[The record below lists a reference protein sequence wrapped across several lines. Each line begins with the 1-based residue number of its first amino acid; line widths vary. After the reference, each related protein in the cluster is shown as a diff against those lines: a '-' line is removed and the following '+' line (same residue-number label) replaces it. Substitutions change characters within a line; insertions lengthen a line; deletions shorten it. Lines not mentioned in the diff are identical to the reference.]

1 VNTRRDLFIATFG
14 ILALE
19 LAVIRW
25 ISQQVRVFAYLNN
38 VLLMGAFLGMGLGV
52 AMGRRRPRLVR
63 GTLPMLGALMLCLAF
78 SDRLH
83 IARLGF
89 PDQSIA
95 MWGIEM
101 AENAAASAA
110 VILAIFAAVVAVFFF
125 AGSIVGW
132 LFASGDALDAYASDL
147 LGSLAGVVAVT
158 VAAAFGT
165 PPTVWFALGVLA
177 FLWLAE
183 AERRRPAGWPG
194 AVPAPTEAAP
204 GQPPGRRRSWE
215 SWIGGAAV
223 LVAAHLSIAG
233 ALFSPYYRIDLDTAR
248 SIAGA
253 PIRLSVNRDFHQ
265 YMHDLSFARI
275 GRAAGEERR
284 RLAFVE
290 YAYRLP
296 FILTQKKDA
305 ALIVGA
311 GTGNDVAA
319 ALRARF
325 ARVVSV
331 DIDPAI
337 IAIGRRLHPERP
349 YSDPRVVPV
358 VNDARAYFEQTPD
371 ARFDVVCFGLLDSH
385 AMFSSMASLRLDN
398 YVYTVE
404 SIRSAWRHVADG
416 GVLSLSFSIGD
427 REWLADRLAAV
438 VTAATGQRPLVVFH
452 GVQGGRSFIVGKNL
466 DVRAAA
472 ARAGVR
478 TFAPREPMY
487 AVRAS
492 TDDWPFLYIRPATF
506 PYGYVAVLGGV
517 LLIALIASRAVYG
530 RDMFARGRFDP
541 ALFFMGAAF
550 LLIET
555 RGVTDLSLLFG
566 STWIVNASVFAGIL
580 LTAWIANSIVRRR
593 GAWPLPLLFAALAA
607 ALVVNYLVRPS
618 MLLPLGLIERGVAGG
633 ILNGLPVG
641 IAGLLFSQLLARSSH
656 PDAALGSNLLGT
668 VLGGCLEYLSV
679 FVGLRALTLVAL
691 ALYAGAFLALRANP
705 SPGPSLRSG
714 PPSPRKRGE
723 GLLP

>member
-1 VNTRRDLFIATFG
+1 VKTRRDLFIATFG

-38 VLLMGAFLGMGLGV
+38 VLLMAAFLGMGLGV
-52 AMGRRRPRLVR
+52 AMGRRRPALVR
-63 GTLPMLGALMLCLAF
+63 GTLPMLGVLMLLLAF
-78 SDRLH
+78 SDRLG

-95 MWGIEM
+95 MWGIGM
-101 AENAAASAA
+101 AENAALSAF

-132 LFASGDALDAYASDL
+132 LFANSDALDAYASDL

-165 PPTVWFALGVLA
+165 PPTVWFALGVAA
-177 FLWLAE
+177 FLWLAPNVGR
-183 AERRRPAGWPG
+183 ASARPDGLKPVLHQLLA
-194 AVPAPTEAAP
+194 
-204 GQPPGRRRSWE
+204 
-215 SWIGGAAV
+215 AAV
-223 LVAAHLSIAG
+223 VLAAAHFSIAG

-248 SIAGA
+248 SITGA

-265 YMHDLSFARI
+265 YMHDLSFARLA
-275 GRAAGEERR
+275 RERGEQKR
-284 RLAFVE
+284 RLQFVE

-296 FILTQKKDA
+296 FLLTERKES

-325 ARVVSV
+325 RRVVSV

-337 IAIGRRLHPERP
+337 IRIGRQMHPERP
-349 YSDPRVVPV
+349 YSDPRVVAV

-404 SIRSAWRHVADG
+404 SIRSAWRQVADG

-427 REWLADRLAAV
+427 REWLADRLAAI
-438 VTAATGQRPLVVFH
+438 VTAATGQRPVVVFH
-452 GVQGGRSFIVGKNL
+452 GVQGGRSFLVGKNV

-472 ARAGVR
+472 ARAR
-478 TFAPREPMY
+478 IRAFAPREPQY
-487 AVRAS
+487 DVRVS
-492 TDDWPFLYIRPATF
+492 TDDWPFLYVRPATF

-517 LLIALIASRAVYG
+517 LLIALISTRAVYG
-530 RDMFARGRFDP
+530 RETFSRSFDP

-580 LTAWIANSIVRRR
+580 LTAWSANAIVRRR
-593 GAWPLPLLFAALAA
+593 GAWPLRWLFIALAA
-607 ALVVNYLVRPS
+607 ALVVNYFVRPS
-618 MLLPLGLIERGVAGG
+618 MLLPLGLLERGIAGG
-633 ILNGLPVG
+633 LLNGLPVG
-641 IAGLLFSQLLARSSH
+641 IAGLLFSQLLARSEH

-679 FVGLRALTLVAL
+679 LTGLRALTLVAL
-691 ALYAGAFLALRANP
+691 ALYAAAFLALRVSSARA
-705 SPGPSLRSG
+705 PSL
-714 PPSPRKRGE
+714 PA
-723 GLLP
+723 

>member
-1 VNTRRDLFIATFG
+1 MNTRRDLFIATFG

-38 VLLMGAFLGMGLGV
+38 VLLMAAFLGMGLGV
-52 AMGRRRPRLVR
+52 AMGRRRPRLVH
-63 GTLPMLGALMLCLAF
+63 GTLPMLGALMLALAF
-78 SDRLH
+78 SEQLH
-83 IARLGF
+83 IAHLGF

-95 MWGIEM
+95 MWGI
-101 AENAAASAA
+101 NAAQNAA
-110 VILAIFAAVVAVFFF
+110 VSAMVILVLFAAVVAVFFF
-125 AGSIVGW
+125 AGSIVGA
-132 LFASGDALDAYASDL
+132 LFAQSEALDAYSSDL

-158 VAAAFGT
+158 VASAFGT
-165 PPTVWFALGVLA
+165 PPTVWFGLGVAA
-177 FLWLAE
+177 FLWLSRSSWSGRLQA
-183 AERRRPAGWPG
+183 AAGAI
-194 AVPAPTEAAP
+194 AVIAAA
-204 GQPPGRRRSWE
+204 Q
-215 SWIGGAAV
+215 I
-223 LVAAHLSIAG
+223 SIAG
-233 ALFSPYYRIDLDTAR
+233 AIFSPYYRIDLDTAGA
-248 SIAGA
+248 ITGA
-253 PIRLSVNRDFHQ
+253 PLRLSVNRDFHQ

-275 GRAAGEERR
+275 AGARGEEQR
-284 RLAFVE
+284 RLQFVE

-296 FILTQKKDA
+296 FLLTEKKRD

-319 ALRARF
+319 ALRAGF
-325 ARVVSV
+325 GRVVSV

-337 IAIGRRLHPERP
+337 IAIGRRMHPEHP

-358 VNDARAYFEQTPD
+358 VNDARAYFEQTPE

-427 REWLADRLAAV
+427 REWLADRLAAIV
-438 VTAATGQRPLVVFH
+438 FEATGQRPAVVFH
-452 GVQGGRSFIVGKNL
+452 GVQGGRSFIAGKNL

-472 ARAGVR
+472 IRARVR
-478 TFAPREPMY
+478 TFEPREPDD

-492 TDDWPFLYIRPATF
+492 TDDWPFLYVRPDTF
-506 PYGYVAVLGGV
+506 PTGYVAVLGGV
-517 LLIALIASRAVYG
+517 LLIALFAARAVYG
-530 RDMFARGRFDP
+530 RAMFTRGHFDP
-541 ALFFMGAAF
+541 ALFAMGAAF

-580 LTAWIANSIVRRR
+580 VTAWAANAVVRRR
-593 GAWPLPLLFAALAA
+593 GAWPLPWLFAALAA
-607 ALVVNYLVRPS
+607 ALVVNYVVRPS
-618 MLLPLGLIERGVAGG
+618 MLLPFGLLARGVLGG
-633 ILNGLPVG
+633 VLNGLPVG
-641 IAGLLFSQLLARSSH
+641 IAGLLFSQLLARSENA
-656 PDAALGSNLLGT
+656 DAALGSNLLGT

-679 FVGLRALTLVAL
+679 LVGLRALTLVAL
-691 ALYAGAFLALRANP
+691 ALYLTAFLMLRVESRHSFAVN
-705 SPGPSLRSG
+705 R
-714 PPSPRKRGE
+714 
-723 GLLP
+723 